1 MQAADRIRNVA
12 LVGHR
17 GSGKTSL
24 HEALLHEAGA
34 TTRLGSVADGTT
46 VSDSDDDE
54 KARGM
59 SISASLAS
67 FDWRDVK
74 VNLIDTPGEPSFI
87 ADALGALRVCESA
100 VFVVNG
106 VLGVEVGT
114 QRLWQRAQELGV
126 ARLIYV
132 NMLDRERAAFFRV
145 LEALKDAFGPHV
157 VATEIPIGSEHNTRG
172 VIDLVDMKAYEY
184 ADGVCTEVPIP
195 DDLADVAQEY
205 REKLMDEVAEN
216 SESLMERY
224 LEGEEISHEEIVTAL
239 EDGTD
244 HGHIF
249 PVTCGVATTRLG
261 SNRLL
266 DAIVDDLPSPV
277 QHGGLQLDGMRLEP
291 DADGEMFS
299 YVFKTRADPYAGRIN
314 LFRVYQG
321 TVTHDTQVLNTR
333 THHKERIGQLLVPQG
348 KDVKQ
353 AEAFGPGDIGA
364 VAKLKET
371 RAGDWLAARD
381 EPLQMPSIKLPAPVM
396 AFAMEPKS
404 KGDEDKVFT
413 ALRRLQ
419 EEDPTI
425 DLHRD
430 MQTGEQIV
438 AGLSQIHVEVIVER
452 MRARFGAEV
461 TLKPPRVPYQETI
474 RTGAKAHGRHKK
486 QTGGR
491 GQFGDCHIEIEP
503 LAGGDFEFVNAI
515 KGGVIPTGFIPAVEK
530 GVLDAMS
537 TGTVAGYPVKGVRV
551 RLFDGSYHSVDS
563 SEMAFKLAG
572 SLAMKQALAQAGA
585 VLLEPIMLLTAS
597 VPDES
602 VGDVM
607 GDLSSRRGRPLG
619 TEAVGG
625 MTEVKA
631 EVPMAEILTYAPDL
645 RSLTGGQGEYT
656 MEFLR
661 YEEVPAHLAQKV
673 VEKAQEEE
681 EVRAA
686 SGLAT
691 LQRRG
696 PQPGHTHQPVRHRV
710 RRLRAHAAA
719 GRARRDLPGR
729 RLAAR
734 GVRPVHGAGAARG
747 LDPRV
752 GRRRA
757 RAAAHAP
764 RRARAVAARAPAG
777 APRAC
782 PRRAGGHGRGRRGRA
797 ARGRRDAASAAPPAP
812 RARGA
817 HQRRPQDAAR
827 AGGLQRLRPHAHGR
841 RRGALARRPG
851 RLRPA
856 ADRPPERGLD
866 HGDVGAQLVPLRDR
880 SLGRGRRR
888 AARRPGRRAVG
899 ADARGAG
906 SQRRGGRARRATSHV
921 NT

>member
-24 HEALLHEAGA
+24 HEALLHVAGA

-46 VSDSDDDE
+46 VSDADEDE

-67 FDWRDVK
+67 FEWRDVK

-100 VFVVNG
+100 VFVVNA

-114 QRLWQRAQELGV
+114 QRLWERASELGV
-126 ARLIYV
+126 ARLVYV
-132 NMLDRERAAFFRV
+132 NMLDRERADFFRT
-145 LEALKDAFGPHV
+145 LDALKNAFGPHV
-157 VATEIPIGSEHNTRG
+157 VATEIPIGAEHDVRG

-184 ADGVCTEVPIP
+184 TDGSCNEIPIP
-195 DDLADVAQEY
+195 DDLADQAQEY

-216 SESLMERY
+216 SEALMERY

-249 PVTCGVATTRLG
+249 PVTCGVATTCLAA
-261 SNRLL
+261 NRLL
-266 DAIVDDLPSPV
+266 DVIVDDLPSPV
-277 QHGGLQLDGMRLEP
+277 QHGGLQLENTTLEP
-291 DADGEMFS
+291 DPDGEMFA

-321 TVTHDTQVLNTR
+321 TVTHDTQVMNTR

-348 KDVKQ
+348 KEVKH
-353 AEAFGPGDIGA
+353 ADAFGPGDIGA

-371 RAGDWLAARD
+371 HAGDWLAARD
-381 EPLQMPSIKLPAPVM
+381 EPIQMPSIKLPAPVM
-396 AFAMEPKS
+396 AFAMEPAS

-430 MQTGEQIV
+430 AQTGEQIV

-461 TLKPPRVPYQETI
+461 ILKPPRVPYQETI
-474 RTGAKAHGRHKK
+474 RRGAKAHGRHKK

-503 LAGGDFEFVNAI
+503 LPEGDFEFVNAI
-515 KGGVIPTGFIPAVEK
+515 KGGVIPQGFIPAVEK
-530 GVLDAMS
+530 GVVEAMEQ
-537 TGTVAGYPVKGVRV
+537 GAVAGYPVKGVRV
-551 RLFDGSYHSVDS
+551 RLFDGSYHTVDS

-572 SLAMKQALAQAGA
+572 SLAMKQALEQAGA

-597 VPDES
+597 VPESS

-631 EVPMAEILTYAPDL
+631 EVPMAEILSYAPDL

-673 VEKAQEEE
+673 VQKAHEEE
-681 EVRAA
+681 EVRA
-686 SGLAT
+686 
-691 LQRRG
+691 
-696 PQPGHTHQPVRHRV
+696 
-710 RRLRAHAAA
+710 
-719 GRARRDLPGR
+719 
-729 RLAAR
+729 
-734 GVRPVHGAGAARG
+734 
-747 LDPRV
+747 
-752 GRRRA
+752 
-757 RAAAHAP
+757 
-764 RRARAVAARAPAG
+764 
-777 APRAC
+777 
-782 PRRAGGHGRGRRGRA
+782 
-797 ARGRRDAASAAPPAP
+797 
-812 RARGA
+812 
-817 HQRRPQDAAR
+817 
-827 AGGLQRLRPHAHGR
+827 
-841 RRGALARRPG
+841 
-851 RLRPA
+851 
-856 ADRPPERGLD
+856 
-866 HGDVGAQLVPLRDR
+866 
-880 SLGRGRRR
+880 
-888 AARRPGRRAVG
+888 
-899 ADARGAG
+899 
-906 SQRRGGRARRATSHV
+906 
-921 NT
+921 